1 MPIIACHRDRVRLFG
16 WGRKVTGKLGRRE
29 GPEGDASRRGAEA
42 QRREWG
48 KVRAV
53 SRNRLGPLETV
64 YLTYFP
70 KRQGLEHGPYP
81 PSWPG
86 RKRHCVLCGRLSG
99 WGREGDGKG
108 ERSELFPATGS
119 TVNLA
124 NFPKRQGLEHGPYP
138 PSWPGR
144 KRHCVLCGRLSGWGG
159 KVTKGS
165 GCLFGRTLGAIILT
179 AGDERL
185 SLPNRMV
192 HRMNVMSDEQRP
204 ME

>member
-1 MPIIACHRDRVRLFG
+1 MVPTKRMPIIACHRDRVRLFG

-99 WGREGDGKG
+99 WG
-108 ERSELFPATGS
+108 
-119 TVNLA
+119 
-124 NFPKRQGLEHGPYP
+124 
-138 PSWPGR
+138 
-144 KRHCVLCGRLSGWGG
+144 G